1 MTVDVRDDPGRHRYV
16 ITEDGSEVGFVTYR
30 IADGVL
36 DLVHTEVD
44 PDHGGRGLAA
54 RLIAWTLDDARRRG
68 LGVLPHCPYVRRFID
83 DHPDRYLDLVPAALR
98 AEFGWGVGPAP
109 RPASELPPGEP
120 PSGEPPHGAAGGSSP

>member
-1 MTVDVRDDPGRHRYV
+1 MTVDVRDEPGRHRYV

-54 RLIAWTLDDARRRG
+54 RLIASTLDDARRRG

-83 DHPDRYLDLVPAALR
+83 DHPDRYLDLVPTARR
-98 AEFGWGVGPAP
+98 AEFGWGDGPAP
-109 RPASELPPGEP
+109 RPPDEPPPGD
-120 PSGEPPHGAAGGSSP
+120 PSAR